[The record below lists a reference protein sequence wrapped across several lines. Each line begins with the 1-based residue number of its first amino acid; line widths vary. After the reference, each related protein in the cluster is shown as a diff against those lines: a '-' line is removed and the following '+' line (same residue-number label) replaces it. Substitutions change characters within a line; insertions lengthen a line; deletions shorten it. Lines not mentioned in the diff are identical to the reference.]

1 MEYYSVIKKKKQ
13 NLAICGNMNGPG
25 VYNSMCC
32 KSDKERQILCDFN
45 YMWNLGNKKIN
56 NIKQKQTYRYR
67 EQMSGC
73 HRRGG

>member
-25 VYNSMCC
+25 VYNSKWG

-45 YMWNLGNKKIN
+45 YMWNLGNKKN
-56 NIKQKQTYRYR
+56 
-67 EQMSGC
+67 
-73 HRRGG
+73 